1 MNETQGGEKGGGGGG
16 GGGGG
21 RGDEENGEQNSVE
34 SITNRG
40 YWRLAE
46 VCF

>member
-1 MNETQGGEKGGGGGG
+1 MNETQGGGGET
-16 GGGGG
+16 G
-21 RGDEENGEQNSVE
+21 RGEGDEENGEQNSVE
-34 SITNRG
+34 SITNRC